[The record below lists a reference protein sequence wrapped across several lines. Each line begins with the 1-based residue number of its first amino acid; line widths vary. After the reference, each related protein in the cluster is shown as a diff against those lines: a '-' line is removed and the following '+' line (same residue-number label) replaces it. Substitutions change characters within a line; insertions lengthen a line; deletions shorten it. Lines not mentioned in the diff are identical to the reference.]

1 MRLIVI
7 CVLAYW
13 EPVVPNPVLA
23 SGDTVQCLY
32 RSHHGWLQNWLRAKL
47 GNTFDAADLAQDTFV
62 RVLRHRHDLDA
73 LREPRAYLTT
83 IAKRLLLN
91 HHRRRSVENA
101 YLEALALMPEQ
112 IAPPAE
118 QRLIILE
125 TLQEIDEMLA
135 GLSLPARQAFL
146 MAQLEDL
153 SHGEIAQRLNVSLRT
168 VHRYIARGFEQC
180 IMAVS

>member
-1 MRLIVI
+1 
-7 CVLAYW
+7 
-13 EPVVPNPVLA
+13 
-23 SGDTVQCLY
+23 
-32 RSHHGWLQNWLRAKL
+32 
-47 GNTFDAADLAQDTFV
+47 
-62 RVLRHRHDLDA
+62 
-73 LREPRAYLTT
+73 
-83 IAKRLLLN
+83 
-91 HHRRRSVENA
+91 
-101 YLEALALMPEQ
+101 MPEQ